1 MRQTLFYIPET
12 FGGFPVFGLG
22 LLLAVWVLGC
32 AAFLFWTLVVKKR
45 PFDWQGTLPI
55 MAIAAGIIWKILP
68 GMVEHIPG
76 DGAGLPIRGYGV
88 MLLIGV
94 SAAVMIAIYRA
105 RQVGFPG
112 ETIVTMTFFAFVCG
126 IAGARLFYVIQFWN
140 DQFDRGGDVW
150 ATLQAVANVTQGG
163 LVVYG
168 GFIGGSLGVLGYLL
182 WNHIPVY
189 RAGDIVAPSLMIGL
203 AIGRI
208 GCLLNG
214 CCYGGLCTDSW
225 TAIRFPAGS
234 VPYMEQ
240 LHRGELVGL
249 TLERTS
255 DGKSFQAANVVAGG
269 VADRA
274 GVREGDRLAM
284 ASLGNRLSEA
294 FVDPEVAKE
303 TTVLEFD
310 TPDRGEVDILASD
323 LPRAS
328 LPLYPTQIFSSI
340 DAALLCALLWFA
352 YPFRRREGQIFG
364 LLLIL
369 YPITRFIE
377 ESIRDDV
384 GDYFGT
390 ALTISQLVSLALLVV
405 AVLYWVGLYASSPP
419 IAPEEKRSGEPAPA

>member
-1 MRQTLFYIPET
+1 MRQTLFYIPESL
-12 FGGFPVFGLG
+12 GGIPVFGLG
-22 LLLAVWVLGC
+22 IALAIWILGC
-32 AAFLFWTLVVKKR
+32 AAFLVWTIVVKKR
-45 PFDWQGTLPI
+45 PVDWLGTLPI
-55 MAIAAGIIWKILP
+55 MAIAAGIVWKILP

-88 MLLIGV
+88 MLLLAMVASVFI
-94 SAAVMIAIYRA
+94 AVHRA
-105 RQVGFPG
+105 RQVGYPT
-112 ETIVTMTFFAFVCG
+112 EAIVTMTFFAFVCG
-126 IAGARLFYVIQFWN
+126 IAGARLFYVIQYW
-140 DQFDRGGDVW
+140 DEQFDRGGDFW
-150 ATLQAVANVTQGG
+150 AALQSVANVTQGG

-168 GFIGGSLGVLGYLL
+168 GFIGGALGVLGYLL
-182 WNHIPVY
+182 WNNLPVF
-189 RAGDIVAPSLMIGL
+189 RTGDIIAPSLMIGL
-203 AIGRI
+203 AIGRV

-249 TLERTS
+249 TLQKTS
-255 DGKSFQAANVVAGG
+255 DGESFEAANVVSGG
-269 VADRA
+269 IADRA

-284 ASLGNRLSEA
+284 ANLGSQLSEA
-294 FVDPEVAKE
+294 FVDPAVAKE
-303 TTVLEFD
+303 TTVLKFD
-310 TPDRGEVDILASD
+310 TPDRGEVEVLASD

-340 DAALLCALLWFA
+340 DAALICALLWFA

-384 GDYFGT
+384 GGYFGT
-390 ALTISQLVSLALLVV
+390 SLTISQLVSLAVLVV
-405 AVLYWVGLYASSPP
+405 AVLFWAGVYASSPP
-419 IAPEEKRSGEPAPA
+419 LSEEEKRTGAAAPA